1 MTGMNIYGEITKV
14 EALDDGTIRVTGV
27 ASTGAIDD
35 ADERVLPEAM
45 KAALP
50 AYMRFGALREMHG
63 LTAAGATLSAE
74 VTDDGATRIETHVV
88 DPVAVKKV
96 RLGVYKGF
104 SIGGKVLERDP
115 GDRRVIT
122 KLKLN
127 EISLVDRPCNPEAVI
142 DVWKADATD
151 MPTNA
156 EVLAAAEAM
165 AMEAGL
171 PGRRSQFVVTA
182 REALLRAR
190 HGPVAEGP
198 QSDSEAAEASED
210 DDADD
215 LGSPQAPDGDGGPDD
230 CTMDGEDAASTP
242 PSLMDLLDQLEDQL
256 DALPGDEAWQLVS
269 ELASRW
275 SAAPSDPKAATYD
288 DLRKLAADNARLGHA
303 LAVATPRIEAL
314 ERNLDAVAKRL
325 EMVAAEPAAPRA
337 AAGRIRAVS
346 KAEDAGDDPSHG
358 PSLSAEDFRKY
369 LDTLPEEERGRLQLR
384 AALSQP
390 IRIDPR

>member
-1 MTGMNIYGEITKV
+1 MNIYGEITKV

-27 ASTGAIDD
+27 ASTGAIDE

-50 AYMRFGALREMHG
+50 GYMRFGALREMHG
-63 LTAAGATLSAE
+63 LSAAGATLSAE
-74 VTDDGATRIETHVV
+74 VTEDGATHIETHVV

-142 DVWKADATD
+142 DVWKADRSDA
-151 MPTNA
+151 PSNA
-156 EVLAAAEAM
+156 EVIEKAEAL
-165 AMEAGL
+165 AIEAGL
-171 PGRRSQFVVTA
+171 PGRRSQFVVKA
-182 REALLRAR
+182 REQLLKTRLAAAPGVPEPEPDDEDPDQGAMGYPSPPDTDAD
-190 HGPVAEGP
+190 GPGP
-198 QSDSEAAEASED
+198 CDPGD
-210 DDADD
+210 DDAC
-215 LGSPQAPDGDGGPDD
+215 PP
-230 CTMDGEDAASTP
+230 P
-242 PSLMDLLDQLEDQL
+242 PSLIDLLDQLEDQL
-256 DALPGDEAWQLVS
+256 DALPPDEAWQLVS

-275 SAAPSDPKAATYD
+275 SAAPSAPKAATYD
-288 DLRKLAADNARLGHA
+288 DLCKLEADNARLGRA
-303 LAVATPRIEAL
+303 LSLATPRIEAL

-325 EMVAAEPAAPRA
+325 EAVAAEPAAPRA
-337 AAGRIRAVS
+337 AAGRVRAVS
-346 KAEDAGDDPSHG
+346 KVDDSADDAQAGAPLTAEA
-358 PSLSAEDFRKY
+358 FRKY
-369 LDTLPEEERGRLQLR
+369 LETLPEDERGRLQLR

-390 IRIDPR
+390 IRIDAR

>member
-1 MTGMNIYGEITKV
+1 MNIYGEITKV
-14 EALDDGTIRVTGV
+14 EALDDGTIRVTGI

-63 LTAAGATLSAE
+63 LSAAGATLSAE
-74 VTDDGATRIETHVV
+74 VTEDGATRIETHVV

-122 KLKLN
+122 RLRLN

-142 DVWKADATD
+142 DVWKADCPEG
-151 MPTNA
+151 PTNA

-165 AMEAGL
+165 AREAGL
-171 PGRRSQFVVTA
+171 PGRRSQFVVKA
-182 REALLRAR
+182 REALLGAR
-190 HGPVAEGP
+190 QDENHTGLEPEGETDDPPGQLSSEVDDGYDTSGANADGPSAT
-198 QSDSEAAEASED
+198 AA
-210 DDADD
+210 
-215 LGSPQAPDGDGGPDD
+215 
-230 CTMDGEDAASTP
+230 
-242 PSLMDLLDQLEDQL
+242 SLMDLLDQLEDQL

-275 SAAPSDPKAATYD
+275 SAAPFEPKGATFN
-288 DLRKLAADNARLGHA
+288 DLCKLAADNARLSDA
-303 LAVATPRIEAL
+303 LAVAAPRIEAL
-314 ERNLDAVAKRL
+314 ERTLDAVAKRL
-325 EMVAAEPAAPRA
+325 DAVAAEPAAPRA

-346 KAEDAGDDPSHG
+346 KVDDAGDDPDRG
-358 PSLSAEDFRKY
+358 LSLSAEDFRKY
-369 LDTLPEEERGRLQLR
+369 LDSLPEDERGRLQLR

>member
-1 MTGMNIYGEITKV
+1 MNIYGEITKV
-14 EALDDGTIRVTGV
+14 EALDDGTIRVTGI

-63 LTAAGATLSAE
+63 LSAAGATLSAE
-74 VTDDGATRIETHVV
+74 VTEDGATRIETHVV

-122 KLKLN
+122 RLRLN

-142 DVWKADATD
+142 DVWKADCPEG
-151 MPTNA
+151 PTNA

-165 AMEAGL
+165 AREAGL
-171 PGRRSQFVVTA
+171 PGRRSQFVVKA
-182 REALLRAR
+182 REALLGAR
-190 HGPVAEGP
+190 QDENHTGLEPEGETDDPPGQLSSEVDDGYDTSGANADGPSAT
-198 QSDSEAAEASED
+198 AA
-210 DDADD
+210 
-215 LGSPQAPDGDGGPDD
+215 
-230 CTMDGEDAASTP
+230 
-242 PSLMDLLDQLEDQL
+242 SLMDLLDQLEDQL

-275 SAAPSDPKAATYD
+275 SAAPFEPKGATFN
-288 DLRKLAADNARLGHA
+288 DLCKLAADNARLSDA
-303 LAVATPRIEAL
+303 LAVAAPRIEAL

-325 EMVAAEPAAPRA
+325 DAVAAEPAAPRA

-346 KAEDAGDDPSHG
+346 KVDDAGDDPDRG
-358 PSLSAEDFRKY
+358 LSLSAEDFRKY
-369 LDTLPEEERGRLQLR
+369 LDSLPEDERGRLQLR